1 MTKVENILKRTCRF
15 GFDDFESDY
24 ETLLYKSVKY
34 RMQVGSLTYIALEAF
49 PSLNNL
55 NSSYLQKKFIK
66 RNKT

>member
-15 GFDDFESDY
+15 GFDDFESHY
-24 ETLLYKSVKY
+24 ETLRYTSVKY
-34 RMQVGSLTYIALEAF
+34 RMQVGSLTYIALETF

-66 RNKT
+66 RNNT